1 MPAPTLDE
9 LHPGMRVTT
18 ADGSFWLVDL
28 RVTTTAR
35 NITPG
40 VVLVGRGGRQATRSL
55 TVDQL
60 ADIVDWDGA

>member
-18 ADGSFWLVDL
+18 ADGYIWLVDL

-35 NITPG
+35 GITPG
-40 VVLVGRGGRQATRSL
+40 VVLVGRGGRKATRSL